1 MVSDLTSRFSNHQN
15 KDRAL
20 DMSNYMKGH
29 FPFYGIPS
37 PLRKVIQKEWLNAHP
52 ESLSMEKKWKI
63 VFELWSQERR
73 EYHYVACDWTAQ
85 WKPKELQIDDIE
97 LIKKLIVTN
106 SWWDS
111 VDALAPNL
119 LNTYFLQFPEMEEK
133 IITEWVHSDNL
144 WLKRSCL
151 IYQLKRKHKTNI
163 QQLISCI
170 EVLKHEKEF
179 FIQKAIGWSLRQL
192 ARIHPDEVR
201 KITIEQQL
209 NGLALREATKYLS

>member
-1 MVSDLTSRFSNHQN
+1 MVSDLSSRFSNHRN
-15 KDRAL
+15 NDRAL
-20 DMSNYMKGH
+20 AMSNYMKGH

-52 ESLSMEKKWKI
+52 ECISKEKKWKI
-63 VFELWSQERR
+63 VFELWAQKER

-85 WKPKELQIDDIE
+85 WKPKELQIEDIE
-97 LIKKLIVTN
+97 LIKKLIITN

-111 VDALAPNL
+111 VDSLAPNL
-119 LNTYFLQFPEMEEK
+119 LNSYFHQFPKMEER
-133 IITEWVHSDNL
+133 IILEWLLSDNL

-151 IYQLKRKHKTNI
+151 IYQLKRKDNTNI
-163 QQLISCI
+163 QQLITCI

-192 ARIHPDEVR
+192 ARIRPDEVR
-201 KITIEQQL
+201 KIAAEQQL
-209 NGLALREATKYLS
+209 KGLALREATKYLS